1 MSLSRGGEYVA
12 LEDEDARSS
21 LMTRRE
27 QVRVGGVARVLSLP
41 SLAYSATFHHSFIF
55 SSRSDIRPP
64 SRPTQAEAVDDMD
77 RELGSPT
84 DAEYDDGRVIE
95 RPATFSERAASK
107 FAAMKEA
114 TKAAMCK
121 MKNKAK
127 EFAAVGGGSASSSS
141 TTTPAHGVPPS
152 QRREVYGDERFT
164 PPPEVITPAMRQARL
179 AERLDAA
186 AAAAEILFECRVA
199 SSSGDRGDDD
209 HSEMLTQLRATCEEH
224 LNALASEVESGGVE
238 HEQMLARAIE
248 VAEQLVAAI
257 GDDDDATATA
267 EPGGSVDSGVDSGGG
282 GSGGGGAPA
291 MISVTQDA
299 TPPPTPPP
307 LVDLLAGLDVGGP
320 PAPPPAP
327 VAPIAPAAKAPPP
340 PESTPQTSERPSSRE
355 EEEAMIAAAIAA
367 SLAESRP
374 APEQPAPAPIPP
386 PPAPGG
392 GGGGGN
398 LIDI

>member
-127 EFAAVGGGSASSSS
+127 EFAAVGGGPRRRRRRRRPLTACRRRSAGRS
-141 TTTPAHGVPPS
+141 
-152 QRREVYGDERFT
+152 
-164 PPPEVITPAMRQARL
+164 
-179 AERLDAA
+179 
-186 AAAAEILFECRVA
+186 
-199 SSSGDRGDDD
+199 
-209 HSEMLTQLRATCEEH
+209 
-224 LNALASEVESGGVE
+224 
-238 HEQMLARAIE
+238 
-248 VAEQLVAAI
+248 
-257 GDDDDATATA
+257 TAT
-267 EPGGSVDSGVDSGGG
+267 SG
-282 GSGGGGAPA
+282 
-291 MISVTQDA
+291 
-299 TPPPTPPP
+299 
-307 LVDLLAGLDVGGP
+307 
-320 PAPPPAP
+320 
-327 VAPIAPAAKAPPP
+327 
-340 PESTPQTSERPSSRE
+340 
-355 EEEAMIAAAIAA
+355 
-367 SLAESRP
+367 SRP
-374 APEQPAPAPIPP
+374 RRR
-386 PPAPGG
+386 
-392 GGGGGN
+392 
-398 LIDI
+398 

>member
-107 FAAMKEA
+107 FAAMKDA
-114 TKAAMCK
+114 TKAAMHA

-127 EFAAVGGGSASSSS
+127 ALGGAASTSSSS
-141 TTTPAHGVPPS
+141 SSTPAHGVPPS

-327 VAPIAPAAKAPPP
+327 VAPIAPAAEAPPP